1 MTVNRVSPTISATSF
16 PEGTKRKGNDGHMWR
31 VVADKNQR
39 KRLAKS
45 TTRSRSTS
53 VKKRRDVKGLCK
65 KRLQKKIETNIKEYE
80 MGRYKSRAQAIA
92 VSYAQVNKTFPEC
105 RKYYELSK

>member
-1 MTVNRVSPTISATSF
+1 MVVNRVSPTISATSF
-16 PEGTKRKGNDGHMWR
+16 PEGTKRKGNDGHMWT

-39 KRLAKS
+39 RRWAKS
-45 TTRSRSTS
+45 STSRSRS
-53 VKKRRDVKGLCK
+53 KKRRDVKGLCK

>member
-1 MTVNRVSPTISATSF
+1 MVNRVSPTISATSF
-16 PEGTKRKGNDGHMWR
+16 PEGTRRKGNDGHMWT

-39 KRLAKS
+39 RRWAKS
-45 TTRSRSTS
+45 ATRSRSRSTS

-80 MGRYKSRAQAIA
+80 MGKYQSRAQAIA
-92 VSYAQVNKTFPEC
+92 VSYAQVNKSFPEC
-105 RKYYELSK
+105 RKYFNK